1 MRAARTNVIRIFRHL
16 MVTGPHRRRP
26 NRRACI
32 TGKWNRGR
40 CSLRWSATARK
51 RSQQTTTG
59 VSRATLSPQSCT
71 ALRTLHALPATT
83 SPKDNSM
90 EIRVAYEHSLATAP
104 EEFIVQ
110 VPSQLVTDIPANVPR
125 ALLPEFIA
133 NLIVERSPAIGKI
146 RNLRIL

>member
-1 MRAARTNVIRIFRHL
+1 MQSRAVQPA
-16 MVTGPHRRRP
+16 MV
-26 NRRACI
+26 
-32 TGKWNRGR
+32 GK
-40 CSLRWSATARK
+40 SAQAL
-51 RSQQTTTG
+51 TTTQRQG
-59 VSRATLSPQSCT
+59 VSRATLGPQACI

-146 RNLRIL
+146 RNLRILSRASFQR